1 MEVTIENLNIY
12 DDYDNHNNDK
22 RENEKSTQY
31 SYIITPYVPEGM
43 GMLPLLISLIKMMLR
58 NDNYKKYLFVGF
70 LSINKILYSSFMLP
84 N

>member
-31 SYIITPYVPEGM
+31 SYIITPYVPEDM
-43 GMLPLLISLIKMMLR
+43 GMLPLLISLIKM
-58 NDNYKKYLFVGF
+58 NYCHK
-70 LSINKILYSSFMLP
+70 S
-84 N
+84 